1 MQDSAYVCEMKRG
14 RPRVG
19 ENPMQH
25 TIPVRFTDELLSEI
39 DEVCRQMAASGIT
52 RSQAIRQLL
61 MEAIVSRKRAKK

>member
-1 MQDSAYVCEMKRG
+1 
-14 RPRVG
+14 
-19 ENPMQH
+19 MQH